1 MTRWSTK
8 DLTGK
13 LMESQTDDSGDV
25 WDIVELPAI
34 LPSGKPVWP
43 EYWDI
48 KELEKTKASIP
59 VANWNAQYMQ
69 TPTAEEGAMI
79 KRDWWQNWTKK
90 IPPPIPTIPDINP
103 NIPPMIIDI
112 K

>member
-1 MTRWSTK
+1 MKKHVYHCRLQRLQPGGKIILVMTRWSTK

-13 LMESQTDDSGDV
+13 LMEAQTDDSGDV

-48 KELEKTKASIP
+48 KELKKTKASIP
-59 VANWNAQYMQ
+59 VANWNAQYMHLRPRKQ
-69 TPTAEEGAMI
+69 GA
-79 KRDWWQNWTKK
+79 
-90 IPPPIPTIPDINP
+90 
-103 NIPPMIIDI
+103 ID
-112 K
+112 